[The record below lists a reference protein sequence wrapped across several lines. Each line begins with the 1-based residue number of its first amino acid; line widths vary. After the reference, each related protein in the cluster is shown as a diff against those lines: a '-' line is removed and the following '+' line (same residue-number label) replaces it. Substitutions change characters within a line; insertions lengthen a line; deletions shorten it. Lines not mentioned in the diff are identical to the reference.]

1 MLRHSECSSFPHS
14 KGDLEG
20 VLLERLVLTLK
31 SELEDVLV
39 RLSRFI
45 VEPSFPGL
53 MSNRLVLW
61 VHLFLFWLH
70 SCLSLSLPCLGEE
83 HNKCLNF
90 ISANLREDNN

>member
-31 SELEDVLV
+31 GELEDVLV
-39 RLSRFI
+39 RLSQFI

-61 VHLFLFWLH
+61 VHLFLFWFH
-70 SCLSLSLPCLGEE
+70 SSLSLSLPCLGEE
-83 HNKCLNF
+83 HNKC
-90 ISANLREDNN
+90 